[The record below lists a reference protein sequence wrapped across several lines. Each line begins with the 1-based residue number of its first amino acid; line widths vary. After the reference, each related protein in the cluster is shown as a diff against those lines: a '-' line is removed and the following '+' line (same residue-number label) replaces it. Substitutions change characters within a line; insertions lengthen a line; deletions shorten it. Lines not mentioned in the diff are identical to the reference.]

1 MAGRKLYIGAV
12 FTLLAAAVVALLVPD
27 VALAAPLSHIPHQ
40 ADASWLHTAIQAS
53 PALIALR
60 ARLKDATDAATAK
73 IAEVIEGLEPEKV
86 RSIETEHQALLTE
99 AETIRGQITAEEA
112 RIAAQPNPAP
122 TDPAAAATSRA
133 ADILAVG
140 RRAGW
145 SHEDIEA
152 AIRSTETVD
161 QVRTRAF
168 ESVTGRPGQEPLVP
182 RAQIQRDEGDTL
194 RRGIETAIFLRANP
208 GAAIAGEVA
217 EQRALREQAQAYRG
231 MSLLETF
238 REFHERSTGRRLTG
252 LSRRELASLALGR
265 PASFALRAQA
275 TTDFPVILAN
285 VASRR
290 LRDAYGVVQ
299 RSWLGLG
306 RQSNAPDLKNKD
318 VIALSGLPNF
328 KQIQEGAEYT
338 YASFGESK
346 ETYALAK
353 YGRAITIT
361 EEALINDDLGAFNR
375 LPEMIGRAAAEV
387 QNDIV
392 WGMLTAPSPM
402 ADGINLFDN
411 AHKNLGTAGDIS
423 ETTLAEAER
432 LMGEQL
438 AASGKTPLNLR
449 PKTLVVTPKRKVAA
463 QKMLGSLVA
472 TKSSDINPYQNAFD
486 LIVEARLKPATG
498 TEPWLMFGDP
508 AALDTFEYA
517 YLDGEEGVIIET
529 RNGFDVDG
537 LQIKGRI
544 FFAAKAIDPRNM
556 VKNAGN

>member
-1 MAGRKLYIGAV
+1 MKGRFLMLGAV
-12 FTLLAAAVVALLVPD
+12 C
-27 VALAAPLSHIPHQ
+27 ALAALAVVMLLAP
-40 ADASWLHTAIQAS
+40 DAAHAAAGGHAAAHVSWGQLAAEAS

-60 ARLKDATDAATAK
+60 AKLKDVSDQAAAK
-73 IAEVIEGLEPEKV
+73 IAEQVDGLSAERVAAIEGEH
-86 RSIETEHQALLTE
+86 RSLLAEVE
-99 AETIRGQITAEEA
+99 AVKGEIATEEA
-112 RIAAQPNPAP
+112 RIAALPPS
-122 TDPAAAATSRA
+122 DPAASATARA

-145 SHEDIEA
+145 SHDDIDA
-152 AIRSTETVD
+152 AIRGAETVD
-161 QVRTRAF
+161 QVRMRAF
-168 ESVTGRPGQEPLVP
+168 EQLTGRDGQQPIVP
-182 RAQIQRDEGDTL
+182 RAQVQRDEGDTL

-208 GAAIAGEVA
+208 GAALSGEA
-217 EQRALREQAQAYRG
+217 TEQRALREQAQAYRG

-238 REFHERSTGRRLTG
+238 REFHERSTGRRLSG
-252 LSRRELASLALGR
+252 FSRRELASLALGR
-265 PASFALRAQA
+265 PASFALRAQS
-275 TTDFPVILAN
+275 TSDFPIILAN

-299 RSWLGLG
+299 RSWVGLG

-392 WGMLTAPSPM
+392 WGMLTAASPM
-402 ADGINLFDN
+402 SDGVNLFDN
-411 AHKNLGTAGDIS
+411 AHKNLGTAGDIT
-423 ETTLAEAER
+423 ETTIAEAER

-438 AASGKTPLNLR
+438 DASGKTPLNLR

-463 QKMLGSLVA
+463 QKLLGSIVA
-472 TKSSDINPYQNAFD
+472 TKSGDINPYQNAFD

-498 TEPWLMFGDP
+498 TEPWMMFGDP